1 MPRKALDETTRAYV
15 ERARE
20 DFPSY
25 MALVHDTDMPELF
38 GGGALPAKH
47 HMDIINVLTDDS
59 LSHSLIVAP
68 RGAAKTYLVQGWLEW
83 RLGRASLEGGN
94 WANEFRVAYT
104 SNTAHQAYKVSNAIK
119 ATIEH
124 NIAFQACFPRVK
136 PHKDK
141 WSEPE
146 WKVGGNTSLHS
157 TFIATGV
164 GGPLLGA
171 RSVILVFDDTDDG
184 DNTRSK
190 LEREKSLR
198 WHEDTALP
206 TLVPWGRAIKICTRW
221 HEEDSAA
228 WAMSQGWHTL
238 YMKALEECDES
249 CDIVR
254 DAAVHVRNGD
264 MDGSDAPV
272 ACPGHSYWPERFP
285 VEWLE
290 KERRLRPMAFARQ
303 YQNEITP
310 YEGIM
315 FKRDMFRNRFDWAP
329 KPEEIRHVFAT
340 WDTAG
345 TLTGRSYTVGLIVVL
360 TKTWKYYVMMMYR
373 DKMEY
378 ARVRDTIRG
387 AANRFMVDTTVIEA
401 KATGQPAVQE
411 LTGDASM
418 YGNVVP
424 VLPPG
429 QRGGPAQ
436 LDWVEQITPA
446 LDEGRL
452 WLPSPEFSARKGTA
466 DWVPQFIDEMLSYP
480 EGSNDDIVVAMT
492 QLIYHVEREKHRFE
506 MRDRNK
512 LGPIR
517 YGNPA
522 EERRSKK
529 WWKRSSVREP
539 SRKLLV

>member
-20 DFPSY
+20 HFPSY

-59 LSHSLIVAP
+59 LGHSLIVAP

-94 WANEFRVAYT
+94 WANEFRVSYT

-119 ATIEH
+119 ATIQG
-124 NIAFQACFPRVK
+124 NAAFQACFSRVK
-136 PHKDK
+136 PHKEK

-146 WKVGGNTSLHS
+146 WKVDGNTALHS
-157 TFIATGV
+157 NFIATGV

-171 RSVILVFDDTDDG
+171 RAVIIVFDDTDDEE
-184 DNTRSK
+184 NTRSK
-190 LEREKSLR
+190 LEREKNLH
-198 WHEDTALP
+198 WHENTAMP
-206 TLVPWGRAIKICTRW
+206 VLVPWGRAIKICTRW

-228 WAMSQGWHTL
+228 WAMNQGWHTL
-238 YMKALEECDES
+238 YMKAL
-249 CDIVR
+249 
-254 DAAVHVRNGD
+254 GD
-264 MDGSDAPV
+264 DGS
-272 ACPGHSYWPERFP
+272 SYWPERFT
-285 VEWLE
+285 VEYLE
-290 KERRLRPMAFARQ
+290 GLRKRQPMSFALQ

-436 LDWVEQITPA
+436 LDWVDQITPA

-452 WLPSPEFSARKGTA
+452 WLPSPEFSARKGTE
-466 DWVPQFIDEMLSYP
+466 DWVPQFLAEMLAYP
-480 EGSNDDIVVAMT
+480 EGSNDDIVVALT

-522 EERRSKK
+522 EERRGKK
-529 WWKRSSVREP
+529 WWQRPRVREP

>member
-1 MPRKALDETTRAYV
+1 MPRKALDEETRAYV
-15 ERARE
+15 ELARE
-20 DFPSY
+20 NFPSY

-47 HMDIINVLTDDS
+47 HMDIINVLTNDS
-59 LSHSLIVAP
+59 LGHSIIVAP

-83 RLGRASLEGGN
+83 CLGRASLEGGN
-94 WANEFRVAYT
+94 WANQFRVAYT

-124 NIAFQACFPRVK
+124 NIAFQACFPTVK

-146 WKVGGNTSLHS
+146 WKVDGNNSLHS

-171 RSVILVFDDTDDG
+171 RSVIIVFDDTDDG

-238 YMKALEECDES
+238 YMKALEECDGRS
-249 CDIVR
+249 CSVADNVGSGDGVRVR
-254 DAAVHVRNGD
+254 DRADEQAQVTT
-264 MDGSDAPV
+264 
-272 ACPGHSYWPERFP
+272 CPGHSYWPERFS

-290 KERRLRPMAFARQ
+290 NERRLRPMAFARQ

-315 FKRDMFRNRFDWAP
+315 FKRDMFRNRFVYAP
-329 KPEEIRHVFAT
+329 SPEEIRHVFAT

-345 TLTGRSYTVGLIVVL
+345 TLTGRSYTVGLVILL
-360 TKTWKYYVMMMYR
+360 TKTWKYYVIMMYR
-373 DKMEY
+373 GKMEY
-378 ARVRDTIRG
+378 ARVRDTIR
-387 AANRFMVDTTVIEA
+387 AVATDFRVHTTVIEA
-401 KATGQPAVQE
+401 KSTGQPAVQE
-411 LTGDASM
+411 LSGAPSM
-418 YGNVVP
+418 YGEVVP

-436 LDWVEQITPA
+436 LDWVDQITPA

-452 WLPSPEFSARKGTA
+452 YLPAPEFSAKRGVD
-466 DWVPQFIDEMLSYP
+466 DWTPQFISEMLAYP
-480 EGSNDDIVVAMT
+480 DGSNDDIVVALT

-506 MRDRNK
+506 V
-512 LGPIR
+512 
-517 YGNPA
+517 
-522 EERRSKK
+522 EERQDTKPLTYGRSLE
-529 WWKRSSVREP
+529 RRIQV
-539 SRKLLV
+539 